1 MTQLGISAFYH
12 DSAAC
17 LVVNGQVIAA
27 AEEERF
33 TGIKHDDSF
42 PINAIKYCLEE
53 GRINISDVKE
63 ICWYEKPKIK
73 EQRVYKIFNKRFLR
87 TLLLRLKA
95 KRTFKTQNPF
105 VLLKS
110 IGYRGRVKFI
120 DHHRSH
126 TNFSYYTSP
135 FKEAAI
141 LTVDGVGEWETVT
154 ISHAKGNN
162 IKKLY
167 SVNFPH
173 SLGMLYSTITS
184 YLGFKPNEGEY
195 KVMGLSPYGDP
206 SKYFGKLNKLFD
218 KSKGDLYLLQ
228 RYFTWE
234 YSDQV
239 MFNKRLCRLL
249 ELAPRLPEEP
259 VTQDHMDLAAALQK
273 IYERE
278 FLYLV
283 KKSKE
288 LTGTTN
294 LCLGGGCAYNGVAN
308 ALAYK
313 YFDSVHVPFAP
324 SDAGSAIGACLK
336 THTDISPY
344 LGPQFN
350 DRQVYKSLQKYK
362 RYINYYKLS
371 PKKIIQKTAQLLS
384 AQNIVG
390 WVQGRMEFGARALG
404 NRSILAS
411 PRHPMMRER
420 LNQVIKKRES
430 FRPFAPSVIEENA
443 SKFFHLKEPV
453 PYMNM
458 VVDAKSDALPSATH
472 IDGTCRVQTV
482 TRYQNE
488 KYYLLLQEMGK
499 MCNIPVLLN
508 TSFNLKDQTITL
520 DPDQAIKRFLES
532 KINFLVINNFLIK
545 KKNYD

>member
-17 LVVNGQVIAA
+17 LVVDGQVIAA

-53 GRINISDVKE
+53 GRIKISDVKE

-73 EQRVYKIFNKRFLR
+73 EQRAYKIFNKRFLR
-87 TLLLRLKA
+87 TLLIRLKA
-95 KRTFKTQNPF
+95 RKRFKTQNPF

-110 IGYRGRVKFI
+110 IGYKGRVKFI

-336 THTDISPY
+336 THTNISPY
-344 LGPQFN
+344 LGPQFT

-443 SKFFHLKEPV
+443 SRFFHLKEPV

-458 VVDAKSDALPSATH
+458 VVDAKSDVLPSATH
-472 IDGTCRVQTV
+472 IDGSCRVQTV
-482 TRYQNE
+482 TREQNE

-499 MCNIPVLLN
+499 LCNIPVLLN